1 MTGTDSIYS
10 TEIYKAFP
18 IGKKFQFRERGTST
32 DYQIKSY
39 YGYHINIQRLSD
51 NERATIPINELI
63 AKVRIGAIYDED
75 GTQLILKSN
84 GSISKYEDSEQE
96 K

>member
-10 TEIYKAFP
+10 TELYKAFP

-51 NERATIPINELI
+51 N
-63 AKVRIGAIYDED
+63 
-75 GTQLILKSN
+75 
-84 GSISKYEDSEQE
+84 
-96 K
+96 

>member
-10 TEIYKAFP
+10 TELYKAFP

-39 YGYHINIQRLSD
+39 YFMTRETPFLSH
-51 NERATIPINELI
+51 
-63 AKVRIGAIYDED
+63 
-75 GTQLILKSN
+75 
-84 GSISKYEDSEQE
+84 
-96 K
+96 

>member
-10 TEIYKAFP
+10 TELYKAFP
-18 IGKKFQFRERGTST
+18 IGKKFQFKEAGTST

-51 NERATIPINELI
+51 NKRVTIAINELV
-63 AKVRIGAIYDED
+63 AKLKLDAIYDED
-75 GTQLILKSN
+75 GTQLSVKSD